1 VAFHVLRFLLRE
13 TPAKAL
19 EGVVGK
25 ASDPAPRNF
34 AVNRQAQHLYHLM
47 EKFESG
53 VELTG
58 TEVKSIREGKV
69 NLKDS
74 YAVVKNHE
82 VWLID
87 CHISPYAAGS
97 RFNHDPL
104 RDRRLLLHRRE
115 IDKLTGR
122 TQERGFTLVPTRVYL
137 KNNLIKCE
145 IALAKG
151 KNVFDHRE
159 TSRRRTIEREV
170 QQDIREHQRRHR

>member
-1 VAFHVLRFLLRE
+1 VER
-13 TPAKAL
+13 
-19 EGVVGK
+19 VVGK
-25 ASDPAPRNF
+25 QSDPNPKNF
-34 AVNRQAQHLYHLM
+34 AVNRQAPHLYHLL
-47 EKFESG
+47 ERFESG

-58 TEVKSIREGKV
+58 TEVKSVREGKV

-74 YAVVKNHE
+74 YAMVKNRE

-87 CHISPYAAGS
+87 CHISPYEAGS

-104 RDRRLLLHRRE
+104 RDRRLLLHRQE

-122 TQERGFTLVPTRVYL
+122 TQERGFTLIPTRVYL
-137 KNNLIKCE
+137 KNNMVKLE

-170 QQDIREHQRRHR
+170 QQDIREHRRRHT

>member
-1 VAFHVLRFLLRE
+1 
-13 TPAKAL
+13 
-19 EGVVGK
+19 
-25 ASDPAPRNF
+25 
-34 AVNRQAQHLYHLM
+34 M
-47 EKFESG
+47 
-53 VELTG
+53 ELTG

-74 YAVVKNHE
+74 YAVVKKQE

-87 CHISPYAAGS
+87 CHVSPYAAGS

-115 IDKLTGR
+115 IDKLAGR
-122 TQERGFTLVPTRVYL
+122 TQERGFTLIPTRVYL
-137 KNNLIKCE
+137 KNNMIKCE

>member
-1 VAFHVLRFLLRE
+1 M
-13 TPAKAL
+13 

-25 ASDPAPRNF
+25 VAGPSQRDF
-34 AVNRQAQHLYHLM
+34 AVNRQAPHLYHLL
-47 EKFESG
+47 ERFESG
-53 VELTG
+53 IELTG
-58 TEVKSIREGKV
+58 TEVKSVREGKV

-87 CHISPYAAGS
+87 CHVSPYAAGS

-104 RDRRLLLHRRE
+104 RDRRLLLHRQE

-122 TQERGFTLVPTRVYL
+122 TQEKGLTLIPTRVYL
-137 KNNLIKCE
+137 KHNMIKCE

-151 KNVFDHRE
+151 KKVFDHRE

-170 QQDIREHQRRHR
+170 QQDIREHRRKHQ